1 MWFCR
6 IYSSQETQ
14 SIGVIIFVH
23 ELVGEFDGFPQ
34 FPVGLS
40 IQLVSPDKNSSI
52 LLWSLKYHAVGGDPL
67 IWFYFDDVSHFNIFA
82 LNLAASWFVDKSVC
96 LVICLFVPFFPIQ
109 IIIGLLNKGES

>member
-1 MWFCR
+1 MWFCS
-6 IYSSQETQ
+6 IYSRQETQ

-52 LLWSLKYHAVGGDPL
+52 LL
-67 IWFYFDDVSHFNIFA
+67 
-82 LNLAASWFVDKSVC
+82 
-96 LVICLFVPFFPIQ
+96 
-109 IIIGLLNKGES
+109 